1 MFKNVFYRR
10 GTSTSSVQDW
20 HCILTYLCFLLF
32 SFSIFHYIY
41 ISKTSKGKI
50 TEIELDHWTSDTDYT
65 AHTVPVH
72 VTLCVLTA
80 LKIMQLNSNWFWLS
94 AHWSLVCS
102 SCFHYHGAPVGSC
115 ECQQPI
121 CSACRAAFHISSHF
135 TLLVAESFYFV
146 LFFSSPRCFFMAS
159 LQRAGL
165 SSEW

>member
-1 MFKNVFYRR
+1 MFKNVFYRC

-20 HCILTYLCFLLF
+20 HCILTYLCSLTYLF

-65 AHTVPVH
+65 TF
-72 VTLCVLTA
+72 CVLSA
-80 LKIMQLNSNWFWLS
+80 LKIMQSNSNWFWLS

-102 SCFHYHGAPVGSC
+102 SCFHHHGAPVGSC
-115 ECQQPI
+115 ECQQLI

-135 TLLVAESFYFV
+135 TLLVAECFCFV
-146 LFFSSPRCFFMAS
+146 LFFFSPGCFFMAS